1 MVFGKKLNGVEEY
14 VPFNYEPGMIR
25 LDANESYADM
35 PDEMKNK
42 VLAEINSQAFNRYPD
57 PASSA
62 LCKAFADYY
71 GLFASN
77 VVAGNGSDELI
88 SIIFSALLPRHS
100 KVLILTPDFSMYKI
114 YANLYEQSV
123 VTVEKDE
130 DLNITADTVIEAAKR
145 HSADFIIFSNPCNPT
160 GQGMVASEVEKIVSS
175 VNCAVCVDEA
185 YMEFWAENETVLPLV
200 NKYENL
206 MVLKTC
212 SKAFGM
218 AGFRLGF
225 VIANENIIS
234 MFRKAKSPYNV
245 NSLSQAAGLA
255 ALKNREYLKNMTAQI
270 ISRKQKLYNA
280 LKELE
285 SSVFHVYETKT
296 NFVFVKTPMAK
307 ELYSYL
313 IKNNIVV
320 RYTSPDY
327 LRITAGTRGENEI
340 LKTKLEAALC
350 ETGIH

>member
-1 MVFGKKLNGVEEY
+1 MVFGKKLNGAEEY
-14 VPFNYEPGMIR
+14 IPFKYEPGMIR

-42 VLAEINSQAFNRYPD
+42 VLAEINAQAFNRYPD
-57 PASSA
+57 PASTA

-71 GLFASN
+71 GIFTSN

-88 SIIFSALLPRHS
+88 SIIFSALLPKHS

-123 VTVEKDE
+123 CTVEKDK
-130 DLNITADTVIEAAKR
+130 DLNITAQAVIDAAKKN
-145 HSADFIIFSNPCNPT
+145 SVDFIIFSNPCNPT
-160 GQGMVASEVEKIVSS
+160 GQGMPASEVEKIVSS
-175 VNCAVCVDEA
+175 ASCAVCVDEA
-185 YMEFWAENETVLPLV
+185 YMEFWAENETVMPLI

-206 MVLKTC
+206 LILKTC

-225 VIANENIIS
+225 VVANENIIS

-255 ALKNREYLKNMTAQI
+255 ALKNKEYLKNMTAQI
-270 ISRKQKLYNA
+270 ISRKEKLYNA

-285 SSVFHVYETKT
+285 SPVFRVFDTKT
-296 NFVFVKTPMAK
+296 NFVTVQTPMAK

-313 IKNNIVV
+313 VKNNIIV
-320 RYTSPDY
+320 RYSAPDF
-327 LRITAGTRGENEI
+327 LRITAGTRGENDQLI
-340 LKTKLEAALC
+340 NKLEAALG
-350 ETGIH
+350 ETRIH